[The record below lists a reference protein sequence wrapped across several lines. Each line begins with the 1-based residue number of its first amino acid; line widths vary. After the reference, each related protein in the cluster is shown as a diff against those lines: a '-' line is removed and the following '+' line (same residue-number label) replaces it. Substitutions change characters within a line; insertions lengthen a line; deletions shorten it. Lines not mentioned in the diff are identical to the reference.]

1 MDNRI
6 KQGFFLL
13 FIFSVSFSYSQL
25 LDLDYSF
32 KRKSE
37 SLLKVDLLKQFM
49 LSYDTNGSIGMTAE
63 AINIRYVSKK
73 GTDLSFSLIGTQIL
87 YFGSKSDKL
96 NSFSQLMNPLGG
108 RIGSIISFNQPIS
121 YKDKTSYSFTSS
133 IGERMIVSNPIGNS
147 VGFGN
152 RYFLNTHGSLGLIYQ
167 KLFNENILENKSL
180 MLWFSPQIIFSYSNK
195 NNIERFFLNDL
206 KTNSYGYSAEL
217 GLEYNKVLKI
227 GLLLNQFINVENSSK
242 LKSPTLRIT
251 VNYKLKK
258 TKILDLN
265 QQ

>member
-1 MDNRI
+1 M
-6 KQGFFLL
+6 
-13 FIFSVSFSYSQL
+13 FSISFSYSQL

-49 LSYDTNGSIGMTAE
+49 LSYDTNGSIDMTAE

-73 GTDLSFSLIGTQIL
+73 GTDLSFSLIGTQVL

-108 RIGSIISFNQPIS
+108 RIGSIISFNQQIS
-121 YKDKTSYSFTSS
+121 YKDKTSYSLTSS
-133 IGERMIVSNPIGNS
+133 IGERMIVSNPIANS

-195 NNIERFFLNDL
+195 NNVEKFFLNTL
-206 KTNSYGYSAEL
+206 KTNSSL
-217 GLEYNKVLKI
+217 
-227 GLLLNQFINVENSSK
+227 FH
-242 LKSPTLRIT
+242 
-251 VNYKLKK
+251 
-258 TKILDLN
+258 
-265 QQ
+265 

>member
-1 MDNRI
+1 MGNRI

-13 FIFSVSFSYSQL
+13 LIFSISFSYSQL

-49 LSYDTNGSIGMTAE
+49 LSYDTNGSIDMTAE

-73 GTDLSFSLIGTQIL
+73 GADLSFSLIATQIL
-87 YFGSKSDKL
+87 YFGSKSDEL
-96 NSFSQLMNPLGG
+96 NSFSQLINPLGG
-108 RIGSIISFNQPIS
+108 RIGSIVSFNQPIS
-121 YKDKTSYSFTSS
+121 YKDKTSYSFTLS
-133 IGERMIVSNPIGNS
+133 IGERMIVSNPIVNS

-167 KLFNENILENKSL
+167 KLFNKNILENQSL

-195 NNIERFFLNDL
+195 NNVENFFLNAL
-206 KTNSYGYSAEL
+206 KTNSYGYSSEL

-251 VNYKLKK
+251 INYKLKK